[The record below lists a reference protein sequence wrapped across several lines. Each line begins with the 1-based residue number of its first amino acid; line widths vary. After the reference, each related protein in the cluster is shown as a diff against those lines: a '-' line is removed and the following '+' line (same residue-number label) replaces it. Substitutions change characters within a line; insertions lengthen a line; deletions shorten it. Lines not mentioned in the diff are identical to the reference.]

1 MLGRN
6 ILHLWMVVAV
16 VVAAT
21 AVEVTLASTQAN
33 TGGKSDTSRLQ
44 EVQEEFLNVVGNS
57 TMSIKT
63 VGDLMVILHS
73 QTGQHMGRLLMEGI
87 MLGAVQKDTGA
98 LLSDF
103 WTRLQGR
110 LPPELQDVI
119 KDYSDFF
126 GGLDLATLPLAW
138 DKLFKKDEF
147 GNSLAEMPMGQLVD
161 LLQPTA
167 SRYGVDLTAFM
178 NSVMGKSENNL
189 RDLIYGALDNL
200 DVMSLVSRFLNSTSA
215 GTSVETTD
223 TNPEQ
228 TSRTKPKTGGKPKK
242 GKADAPLRL
251 FRPLITSL
259 LRENKIDLDADA
271 VLEVLSPLLSGDML
285 SQAAPLLAA
294 LGSQA
299 GDGLGPLIGNI
310 LGGEDGKDTQKQMG
324 ALLGGVGALLGG
336 GGDQRMDLAS
346 MMTMASMFMNTGK
359 SNKSNRGKK
368 EKSTKESPAMATKPD
383 LGTLAN
389 LAGKLAE
396 DNDIDIN
403 SLLETASSLLT
414 SNKKKNTPK
423 TEEIKQETAK
433 PIAQKPPKEKID
445 SQKDRDQ
452 STASSK
458 RDSKPKHLIDLV
470 ESILLSMHTDKQCN
484 RKIKDAILFSK
495 AFLNKKM
502 SGVGDLTE
510 LLPRLVAMSGSDFIS
525 KNDLDN
531 LMVTLKRNLAHA
543 TWTDLFESLQREEYR
558 DGLGQ
563 SITPALAD
571 LVILLA
577 SSEVQQRLYEA
588 AVPRTQALFSAYG
601 MRGVTLDN
609 FPELVAP
616 MMGLMVRGW
625 DLPFKPTAFLVPL
638 RNYLQGLREW
648 VVAGLASVHDLQ
660 SKELVQAVVRATLK
674 EVGDG
679 VMTVAKKTRGAKRAC
694 LPLVLCRINRVM
706 EHTSLA
712 AAATRTASLVFATRP
727 ALEEADSA
735 LLMKIVQAASG
746 KVDTCEEMFSE
757 GCTYPTPEEAN
768 QAYEHIEL

>member
-6 ILHLWMVVAV
+6 ILHLWVVVAI

-21 AVEVTLASTQAN
+21 GVEVTLASTQAD
-33 TGGKSDTSRLQ
+33 TGGKSDASRLQ

-63 VGDLMVILHS
+63 VGDLMAILHS
-73 QTGQHMGRLLMEGI
+73 QTGQQMGRLLMEGI

-98 LLSDF
+98 LLSNF
-103 WTRLQGR
+103 WTQFQGR
-110 LPPELQDVI
+110 LSPELQDI
-119 KDYSDFF
+119 LKDYSDFF

-138 DKLFKKDEF
+138 EKLFKKNEL
-147 GNSLAEMPMGQLVD
+147 GISLAEIPMGQLVD

-167 SRYGVDLTAFM
+167 SKYGVDLTAFM
-178 NSVMGKSENNL
+178 NSVMGKGENNI

-215 GTSVETTD
+215 GTSVETID

-228 TSRTKPKTGGKPKK
+228 TVRSKSKAGGKPKK
-242 GKADAPLRL
+242 GKVDAPLRL

-271 VLEVLSPLLSGDML
+271 VLEVLSPLLSGDLL
-285 SQAAPLLAA
+285 SQAAPILAA

-310 LGGEDGKDTQKQMG
+310 LGGVDGKDTQKQMG

-346 MMTMASMFMNTGK
+346 MMTMASMFLNTEK

-368 EKSTKESPAMATKPD
+368 EKNTKESPAIATKPD
-383 LGTLAN
+383 LGTLAS

-414 SNKKKNTPK
+414 SNQKKNTAK
-423 TEEIKQETAK
+423 TEEIKQDIAK
-433 PIAQKPPKEKID
+433 PIAQKPPKEKTD
-445 SQKDRDQ
+445 FQKDRDQ
-452 STASSK
+452 VTASPKRGSK
-458 RDSKPKHLIDLV
+458 SKHLLDLV
-470 ESILLSMHTDKQCN
+470 ESILLSMQTDKQCN
-484 RKIKDAILFSK
+484 RKIKDVILFSK
-495 AFLNKKM
+495 AFLNKKL

-558 DGLGQ
+558 ESLGR
-563 SITPALAD
+563 SITPTLAD
-571 LVILLA
+571 LVTLLA

-588 AVPRTQALFSAYG
+588 AVPKIQALFAAYG
-601 MRGVTLDN
+601 MRGVTMDN

-616 MMGLMVRGW
+616 MMGLVTRGW

-648 VVAGLASVHDLQ
+648 VAAGLASVHDLQ
-660 SKELVQAVVRATLK
+660 SKEVSRLELSCIQSPQPPYT
-674 EVGDG
+674 
-679 VMTVAKKTRGAKRAC
+679 
-694 LPLVLCRINRVM
+694 
-706 EHTSLA
+706 
-712 AAATRTASLVFATRP
+712 P
-727 ALEEADSA
+727 ALRIITSILAE
-735 LLMKIVQAASG
+735 K
-746 KVDTCEEMFSE
+746 
-757 GCTYPTPEEAN
+757 
-768 QAYEHIEL
+768 